1 MKQFFQH
8 IIAEYP
14 ISFESLIIWVKLILS
29 TAISYVMGRYASN
42 NPRHKAINQ
51 EQLEKVYLP
60 LYKLLFVQ
68 DISKLDCQS
77 LIKLSNR
84 MQIILRKHYELVFPQ
99 LHQLTEDFYQAL
111 LLKQNHQEIL
121 RQIKYQVY
129 VDYESL
135 KRKLGYPHIN
145 AFELFRRKTLIDKIR
160 TIWGYLFLLYLFP
173 GAFLS
178 AAFSP
183 VTWSS
188 LLFYCI
194 GFCIISYI
202 GVQLGS
208 KSF

>member
-99 LHQLTEDFYQAL
+99 LHQLTEDFHQAL

-145 AFELFRRKTLIDKIR
+145 AFELFRRKHSLIR
-160 TIWGYLFLLYLFP
+160 FVLFGGICF
-173 GAFLS
+173 
-178 AAFSP
+178 
-183 VTWSS
+183 
-188 LLFYCI
+188 
-194 GFCIISYI
+194 FCIYFQARFLAPHS
-202 GVQLGS
+202 LP
-208 KSF
+208 

>member
-99 LHQLTEDFYQAL
+99 LHQLTEDF
-111 LLKQNHQEIL
+111 LK
-121 RQIKYQVY
+121 
-129 VDYESL
+129 
-135 KRKLGYPHIN
+135 
-145 AFELFRRKTLIDKIR
+145 
-160 TIWGYLFLLYLFP
+160 
-173 GAFLS
+173 
-178 AAFSP
+178 
-183 VTWSS
+183 
-188 LLFYCI
+188 
-194 GFCIISYI
+194 
-202 GVQLGS
+202 
-208 KSF
+208 